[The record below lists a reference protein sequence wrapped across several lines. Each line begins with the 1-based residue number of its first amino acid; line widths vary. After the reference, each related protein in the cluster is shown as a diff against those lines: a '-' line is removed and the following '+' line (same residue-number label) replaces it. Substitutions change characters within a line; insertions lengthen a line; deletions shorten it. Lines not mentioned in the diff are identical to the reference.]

1 MTINPDFNPGE
12 ITNDPIVNKVVD
24 IVMKRH
30 MQGMEKFGK
39 TMDSNERPLDQWI
52 DETIE
57 EEEIPE
63 DVSEALL
70 YHIDRNAGVDKN
82 IFRPGSSEFFNL
94 FREVRALSKAGD
106 YTLSSAEYEL
116 IRDTD
121 IGRFAMYEG
130 QIVPLDYPMLYED
143 QIQEAE
149 YKGRKVLIR
158 CK

>member
-57 EEEIPE
+57 E
-63 DVSEALL
+63 LL
-70 YHIDRNAGVDKN
+70 DAVHYLVKAKSITDK
-82 IFRPGSSEFFNL
+82 FKVKEKELQGLVEK
-94 FREVRALSKAGD
+94 FREGTFVDDKGSK
-106 YTLSSAEYEL
+106 T
-116 IRDTD
+116 
-121 IGRFAMYEG
+121 
-130 QIVPLDYPMLYED
+130 
-143 QIQEAE
+143 QE
-149 YKGRKVLIR
+149 
-158 CK
+158 